1 MNLNRTQRIIARV
14 AAILVF
20 LIQAAGIVQDGLDES
35 RGWVWAFLVSAT
47 LLILSFHGPDESRTT
62 QESPPKQDKTRL
74 KEMVKDFKV
83 LMSRALEAVNECT
96 VMADK
101 MYAFVRREQLYH
113 KTGPLAQILDPDV
126 HSVLAAHALV
136 VACLAERRQAEDPLV
151 WSTYTTLINRLAERH
166 ANASVEMAQHS
177 GLPEFKEP
185 NQALDPTGHRGP
197 AAVARGSG
205 REARPE
211 PAAAPDS
218 RCTTSGCSAPT
229 GEPRGRSAA
238 HTTARSSRGRSQSLA
253 ASTSSQETQCPHRQQ
268 HAHHYPTTIGQS
280 PLS

>member
-20 LIQAAGIVQDGLDES
+20 LIQAAGIVQNGLDES

-74 KEMVKDFKV
+74 KEAVKDFKV
-83 LMSRALEAVNECT
+83 LLSLALEAVNECT

-101 MYAFVRREQLYH
+101 IFAFVRREQLYH

-126 HSVLAAHALV
+126 HSMLTAHALV

-151 WSTYTTLINRLAERH
+151 WSTYRTTLIIRLAERH

-177 GLPEFKEP
+177 GLPEFKKLTE
-185 NQALDPTGHRGP
+185 LDAKATFLPIVQGEIEIWENIARKSHDADEDVRHETLLRHV
-197 AAVARGSG
+197 VATFGG
-205 REARPE
+205 RKDETDDQRFIPILTELAEHAR
-211 PAAAPDS
+211 
-218 RCTTSGCSAPT
+218 TKVV
-229 GEPRGRSAA
+229 
-238 HTTARSSRGRSQSLA
+238 
-253 ASTSSQETQCPHRQQ
+253 
-268 HAHHYPTTIGQS
+268 
-280 PLS
+280 PLLLKGA

>member
-1 MNLNRTQRIIARV
+1 MTPQPSMKRGRQWLNP
-14 AAILVF
+14 
-20 LIQAAGIVQDGLDES
+20 
-35 RGWVWAFLVSAT
+35 VST
-47 LLILSFHGPDESRTT
+47 ELGEGQSRTT

-101 MYAFVRREQLYH
+101 MYAFVRREQLYR
-113 KTGPLAQILDPDV
+113 KTGPLAQILDPEV
-126 HSVLAAHALV
+126 HSMLAAHALV

-197 AAVARGSG
+197 AAVARGLG

-218 RCTTSGCSAPT
+218 RCTTSGCSAPA
-229 GEPRGRSAA
+229 GEPRGRWASSCKESVQSWRVVLLQERLTV
-238 HTTARSSRGRSQSLA
+238 HTAWPA
-253 ASTSSQETQCPHRQQ
+253 N
-268 HAHHYPTTIGQS
+268 
-280 PLS
+280 LS